1 MPVMK
6 NYENKIK
13 LVLIVSTL
21 VIVSCVV
28 ISLGSLFVAQGMVD
42 DAHKKIYVLDGTVPI
57 LVSQTTMDETL
68 DVEAKSH
75 VEMFHHLFFSLA
87 PDQNYIDYTIEKA
100 MNLADET
107 ALAQYNALREKGFYN
122 EIIGTSSVL
131 SIFCDSI
138 NFNSKTM
145 EFKYYGRQRLER
157 RTMILMRKI
166 VTAGRLERSPRTDN
180 NPHGLII
187 RDWRTLLNEDIE
199 RREKTT
205 Y

>member
-1 MPVMK
+1 MSVMK

-21 VIVSCVV
+21 VIISCVV
-28 ISLGSLFVAQGMVD
+28 ISLGSLFVAKGMVD

-166 VTAGRLERSPRTDN
+166 VTAGRLERTPRTEN

>member
-21 VIVSCVV
+21 VIISCVV
-28 ISLGSLFVAQGMVD
+28 ISLGSLFVAKGMVD

-107 ALAQYNALREKGFYN
+107 ALAQYNALREKGYYN

-166 VTAGRLERSPRTDN
+166 VTAGRLERTPRTEN

>member
-1 MPVMK
+1 MK

-21 VIVSCVV
+21 VIISCVV
-28 ISLGSLFVAQGMVD
+28 ISLGSLFVAKGMVD

-166 VTAGRLERSPRTDN
+166 VTAGRLERTPRTEN

>member
-21 VIVSCVV
+21 VIISCVF

-166 VTAGRLERSPRTDN
+166 VTAGRLERTPRTEN